1 MDQFVPK
8 RAMAYHPGVEPP
20 MKKLRNYDVMAY
32 HPGVRP
38 VVQVQPMV
46 DKTQVELK
54 RCLDQQEAEISS
66 LKSEME
72 RKDEDIFAMR
82 FLNAELKIDNNRKDE
97 QIAGLRKI
105 IMDLL
110 QK

>member
-1 MDQFVPK
+1 
-8 RAMAYHPGVEPP
+8 MAYHPGVEPP
-20 MKKLRNYDVMAY
+20 MKKLRDYDVMAY
-32 HPGVRP
+32 HPGVHLRDQGVHP

-46 DKTQVELK
+46 GNVTQVEVK
-54 RCLDQQEAEISS
+54 RCQAEISS

-72 RKDEDIFAMR
+72 RKDEDIFALR

>member
-1 MDQFVPK
+1 MEQFVLNK
-8 RAMAYHPGVEPP
+8 NAMAYHPGVERP

-32 HPGVRP
+32 HPGVHP
-38 VVQVQPMV
+38 VVQVQRMV
-46 DKTQVELK
+46 DSNVTQVEVK
-54 RCLDQQEAEISS
+54 RCQAEISS

-72 RKDEDIFAMR
+72 RKDEDIFALR